1 MKTFKLDKK
10 DVPANQ
16 IKEIKMVYVS
26 DEFFYEVRYWFDG
39 WTYCTLLPKD
49 KGYALQKAVRKE
61 MEKMQRG

>member
-26 DEFFYEVRYWFDG
+26 DEFFYEVS
-39 WTYCTLLPKD
+39 
-49 KGYALQKAVRKE
+49 
-61 MEKMQRG
+61 